1 MQDRFFITPDDLSQ
15 RIREKIQSRGLIGLR
30 GLGTLLRQ
38 SEENGSQTFDL
49 EMDIPKILSDFG
61 VFINRTEVV
70 EMKRILGSDTDG
82 QVSLIDFVNFLTPPM
97 NLERQKI
104 VERAFDQKD
113 SDRSGSLSINEIQ
126 NISHYQSSAVTLLA
140 VRKSSPE
147 ALFQNLIKLYQKEGS
162 DSVPREE
169 FIDYYRL
176 ISSGIQDDLE
186 FINMVKSSWGV

>member
-15 RIREKIQSRGLIGLR
+15 RIREKIQNRGLVGLR

-38 SEENGSQTFDL
+38 SEENGNQMFDL
-49 EMDIPKILSDFG
+49 ELDIPKILSDFG

-97 NLERQKI
+97 NEKRQKI
-104 VERAFDQKD
+104 VELAFDQKD
-113 SDRSGSLSINEIQ
+113 SDHSNSLSINEIQ
-126 NISHYQSSAVTLLA
+126 NISHFQSSAVTLLA

-162 DSVPREE
+162 SSVPREE

-176 ISSGIQDDLE
+176 ISAGVQNDIE

>member
-70 EMKRILGSDTDG
+70 EMKRILGSDTYG

-126 NISHYQSSAVTLLA
+126 NISHYQSSAMTLLA
-140 VRKSSPE
+140 VRKSLPE

>member
-70 EMKRILGSDTDG
+70 EMKRILGSDTYG

-126 NISHYQSSAVTLLA
+126 NISHYQSSAMTLLA

>member
-15 RIREKIQSRGLIGLR
+15 RIREKIQSRGLVGLR
-30 GLGTLLRQ
+30 GIGTLLRQ
-38 SEENGSQTFDL
+38 SEENGNQMFDL
-49 EMDIPKILSDFG
+49 EMDIPKIISDFG
-61 VFINRTEVV
+61 VFINHTEVI

-97 NLERQKI
+97 NEKRQKI
-104 VERAFDQKD
+104 VEHAFDQKD
-113 SDRSGSLSINEIQ
+113 TDHSNNLSIDEIQ

-162 DSVPREE
+162 DSIPREE
-169 FIDYYRL
+169 FIDYYRI
-176 ISSGIQDDLE
+176 ISAGIENDLE
-186 FINMVKSSWGV
+186 FINLVKTSWGV

>member
-70 EMKRILGSDTDG
+70 EMKRILGSDTYG

-104 VERAFDQKD
+104 AERAFDQKD

-126 NISHYQSSAVTLLA
+126 NI
-140 VRKSSPE
+140 
-147 ALFQNLIKLYQKEGS
+147 
-162 DSVPREE
+162 
-169 FIDYYRL
+169 ID
-176 ISSGIQDDLE
+176 
-186 FINMVKSSWGV
+186 

>member
-82 QVSLIDFVNFLTPPM
+82 QVSLIGFVNFLTPPM

>member
-49 EMDIPKILSDFG
+49 EMDIPKILSNFG